1 MMLQY
6 IINCLYLS
14 FKTESI
20 LKIMSA
26 INECNIINCYFWS
39 ANKDLV
45 KKLIN
50 KLLVNHSL
58 IYKLFLYIITV
69 ILVVYLFPK
78 GGQFKFEFQKGKPWQ
93 YENYY
98 APFDFSIK
106 KSNEEIAAE
115 KLRIK
120 ENSKQFFEYNE
131 EVVLNVKKNTSEKIL
146 EFLSSTNLSNQ
157 NKNKLLQ
164 KSNNILNEIYE
175 YGYLDPLSEQKIEN
189 IEITLRRGN
198 SIQNIQPN
206 KLFKAS
212 QISTFLN
219 TKFGN
224 QPFSKEEKSVL
235 TIISNELKP
244 NVTFDENFTQKAY
257 EENLSHISYTKGLV
271 AEKERIIFKGDI
283 VEGEKLVKLNSLKSE
298 FDSQVWSKSNSNWI
312 VLGYTLLVA
321 LSFLMMMLFLRKNRL
336 DIFENNNKVTFIFF
350 NMILVILLITLIVKY
365 DAKFIYVAPIVIL
378 PLVLKAF
385 FDSRLG
391 LFAHTL
397 TVLLLGFIVPNSF
410 EFVFLQIIAGIVTI
424 LTISELY
431 KRANLFLSVLQITFV
446 YFVAYFAFS
455 VIQEGNAQNLNYE
468 KLTYFAMN
476 GAATLFVLPLIYIFE
491 KLFGLVSDESLKEL
505 SNSNSKLLR
514 ELAEKAPGTFQ
525 HSLQVANLA
534 EACAIEIN
542 ANSMLVRTGA
552 LYHDIGKIE
561 NPMYFIENQVTN
573 VNPHN
578 ELEPTDSAKI
588 IIDHI
593 INGVEIAKKNH
604 IPDRIIDFIRT
615 HHGTTLVYYFFKKEE
630 LSGNVFAESN
640 FHYPGPIPFSKETAI
655 LMMCDSVEAASKSIK
670 EPSAKAFDDLVEK
683 IVNKQ
688 MDDGQ
693 FMNADITF
701 KELQTIKK
709 VLKKKLKNIYHLRI
723 EYPE

>member
-1 MMLQY
+1 M
-6 IINCLYLS
+6 
-14 FKTESI
+14 K
-20 LKIMSA
+20 KI
-26 INECNIINCYFWS
+26 
-39 ANKDLV
+39 
-45 KKLIN
+45 IN

-58 IYKLFLYIITV
+58 IYKLFLYIISV

-78 GGQFKFEFQKGKPWQ
+78 GGQFKYEFQKGKPWQ

-98 APFDFSIK
+98 SPFDFSIK

-120 ENSKQFFEYNE
+120 ETSKQFFEYNE

-146 EFLSSTNLSNQ
+146 EFLSTAKISNQ
-157 NKNKLLQ
+157 NENKLFQ
-164 KSNNILNEIYE
+164 KSKDILNEIYE

-189 IEITLRRGN
+189 VEITLRRGN
-198 SIQNIQPN
+198 SIQAIQPN
-206 KLFKAS
+206 KLFKAT
-212 QISTFLN
+212 QISAFLN
-219 TKFGN
+219 TKFGR

-244 NVTFDENFTQKAY
+244 NVTFDENFTQKAF
-257 EENLSHISYTKGLV
+257 EENLNQISFTKGLV

-312 VLGYTLLVA
+312 ILGYTLLVA
-321 LSFLMMMLFLRKNRL
+321 LSFLMLMLFLRKYRL

-424 LTISELY
+424 LTISELN

-593 INGVEIAKKNH
+593 INGVEIAKRNH

>member
-1 MMLQY
+1 M
-6 IINCLYLS
+6 
-14 FKTESI
+14 K
-20 LKIMSA
+20 KI
-26 INECNIINCYFWS
+26 
-39 ANKDLV
+39 
-45 KKLIN
+45 IN

-78 GGQFKFEFQKGKPWQ
+78 GGQFKYEFQKGKPWQ

-98 APFDFSIK
+98 SPFDFSIK
-106 KSNEEIAAE
+106 KSLQEIDAE
-115 KLRIK
+115 KLQIK
-120 ENSKQFFEYNE
+120 KNSKQFFEYND
-131 EVVLNVKKNTSEKIL
+131 EVVLNVKKNTTEKIL
-146 EFLSSTNLSNQ
+146 EYLATANLSSQSKSRLV
-157 NKNKLLQ
+157 Q
-164 KSNNILNEIYE
+164 KSKDILNEIYE
-175 YGYLDPLSEQKIEN
+175 YGYLDPLSEQKVEN
-189 IEITLRRGN
+189 VEVTLRRGN
-198 SIQNIQPN
+198 AIQDIQPN
-206 KLFKAS
+206 KLIKVN
-212 QISTFLN
+212 QISAFLN
-219 TKFGN
+219 TKFGK
-224 QPFSKEEKSVL
+224 PSFSNEEKSVL
-235 TIISNELKP
+235 TIILNELKP

-257 EENLSHISYTKGLV
+257 EENLSQISYTKGLV

-283 VEGEKLVKLNSLKSE
+283 VEGERLVKLNSLKSE

-321 LSFLMMMLFLRKNRL
+321 LSFLMLMLFLRKYRL

-365 DAKFIYVAPIVIL
+365 DAKFIYIAPIVIL

-397 TVLLLGFIVPNSF
+397 TVLLLGFVVPNSF

-455 VIQEGNAQNLNYE
+455 VIQEGNAQNLNFE
-468 KLTYFAMN
+468 KLTFFAMN
-476 GAATLFVLPLIYIFE
+476 GAATLFVLPLIYVFE

-525 HSLQVANLA
+525 HSWQVANLA

-561 NPMYFIENQVTN
+561 NPMYFTENQVTN

-593 INGVEIAKKNH
+593 IRGVEIAKKNH

-670 EPSAKAFDDLVEK
+670 EPSAQAFDDLVEK

>member
-1 MMLQY
+1 M
-6 IINCLYLS
+6 
-14 FKTESI
+14 K
-20 LKIMSA
+20 KI
-26 INECNIINCYFWS
+26 
-39 ANKDLV
+39 
-45 KKLIN
+45 IN

-78 GGQFKFEFQKGKPWQ
+78 GGQFKYEFQKGKPWQ

-98 APFDFSIK
+98 SPFDFSIK

-120 ENSKQFFEYNE
+120 ETSKQFFKYDE

-146 EFLSSTNLSNQ
+146 EFLSTNNLSNQ
-157 NKNKLLQ
+157 NKNRLFQ
-164 KSNNILNEIYE
+164 KAKDILDEIYE
-175 YGYLDPLSEQKIEN
+175 YGYLDPLSEQKVEN
-189 IEITLRRGN
+189 VEITLRRGN
-198 SIQNIQPN
+198 SIQDIQPN
-206 KLFKAS
+206 KLLKAT
-212 QISTFLN
+212 QISVFLN
-219 TKFGN
+219 TKFGK
-224 QPFSKEEKSVL
+224 QPFSKEEKSIL
-235 TIISNELKP
+235 TIILNELKP

-257 EENLSHISYTKGLV
+257 EENLNQISFTKGLV

-321 LSFLMMMLFLRKNRL
+321 LSFLMLMLFLRKYRL

-410 EFVFLQIIAGIVTI
+410 EFVFLQIVAGIVTI
-424 LTISELY
+424 LTISELN

-561 NPMYFIENQVTN
+561 NPMYFTENQVTN

>member
-1 MMLQY
+1 ME
-6 IINCLYLS
+6 NR
-14 FKTESI
+14 
-20 LKIMSA
+20 
-26 INECNIINCYFWS
+26 
-39 ANKDLV
+39 DLV
-45 KKLIN
+45 KKIIN

-78 GGQFKFEFQKGKPWQ
+78 GGQFKYEFQKGKPWQ

-98 APFDFSIK
+98 SPFDFSIK

-120 ENSKQFFEYNE
+120 ETSKQFFEYNE
-131 EVVLNVKKNTSEKIL
+131 EVFLNVKKNTSEKIL
-146 EFLSSTNLSNQ
+146 EFLSTANLSNQ
-157 NKNKLLQ
+157 NKTRLFQ
-164 KSNNILNEIYE
+164 KSKDILNEIYE

-189 IEITLRRGN
+189 VEITLRRGN
-198 SIQNIQPN
+198 SIQDIQPN
-206 KLFKAS
+206 KLFKAT
-212 QISTFLN
+212 QISAFLN
-219 TKFGN
+219 TKFGK

-244 NVTFDENFTQKAY
+244 NVTFDENFTQKAF
-257 EENLSHISYTKGLV
+257 EENLSQISFTKGLV

-321 LSFLMMMLFLRKNRL
+321 LSFLMLMLFLRKYRL

-410 EFVFLQIIAGIVTI
+410 EFVFLQIVAGIVTI
-424 LTISELY
+424 LTISELN

-476 GAATLFVLPLIYIFE
+476 GAATLFVLPLIYVFE

-561 NPMYFIENQVTN
+561 NPMYFTENQVTN

-630 LSGNVFAESN
+630 QSGNVFAESN

>member
-1 MMLQY
+1 M
-6 IINCLYLS
+6 
-14 FKTESI
+14 K
-20 LKIMSA
+20 KI
-26 INECNIINCYFWS
+26 
-39 ANKDLV
+39 
-45 KKLIN
+45 IN

-58 IYKLFLYIITV
+58 IYKLFLYIITIV
-69 ILVVYLFPK
+69 LVVYLFPK
-78 GGQFKFEFQKGKPWQ
+78 GGQFKYEFQKGKPWQ

-106 KSNEEIAAE
+106 KSPQEIEAE
-115 KLRIK
+115 KQQIK

-131 EVVLNVKKNTSEKIL
+131 EIVVAVRKNTSEKIL
-146 EFLSSTNLSNQ
+146 EYLATTKLSKQ
-157 NKNKLLQ
+157 NKNRLLQ
-164 KSNNILNEIYE
+164 KADEILSEIYE
-175 YGYLDPLSEQKIEN
+175 YGYLDPLSEQKVDKV
-189 IEITLRRGN
+189 EITLRKGN
-198 SIQNIQPN
+198 AIQDIQPT
-206 KLFKAS
+206 KLFVS
-212 QISTFLN
+212 TQISDFLKK
-219 TKFGN
+219 KFGK
-224 QPFSKEEKSVL
+224 QPLSREEKAIL
-235 TIISNELKP
+235 TIISNELKH

-257 EENLSHISYTKGLV
+257 DENLSHISYTKGLV

-283 VEGEKLVKLNSLKSE
+283 VEGEKLVKLNSLKNE

-312 VLGYTLLVA
+312 VLGYSLLVA
-321 LSFLMMMLFLRKNRL
+321 LSFLMLLLFLRKYRL
-336 DIFENNNKVTFIFF
+336 DIFDNNNKVTFIFF
-350 NMILVILLITLIVKY
+350 NMVLVFLLITLIVKY
-365 DAKFIYVAPIVIL
+365 DAKFIYAAPIAIL

-446 YFVAYFAFS
+446 YFVSYFAFS
-455 VIQEGNAQNLNYE
+455 VIQEGNAQHLNLE

-505 SNSNSKLLR
+505 SNTNSKLLR

-534 EACAIEIN
+534 EACANEIH

-561 NPMYFIENQVTN
+561 NPMYFTENQVTN

-578 ELEPTDSAKI
+578 ELTPTDSAKI

-593 INGVEIAKKNH
+593 INGVELAKKNH

-630 LSGNVFAESN
+630 ELSGNVFAESH

-655 LMMCDSVEAASKSIK
+655 LMMCDAVEASSKSIK
-670 EPSAKAFDDLVEK
+670 EPTAKSFDELVEK

-723 EYPE
+723 EYPK

>member
-1 MMLQY
+1 M
-6 IINCLYLS
+6 
-14 FKTESI
+14 K
-20 LKIMSA
+20 KI
-26 INECNIINCYFWS
+26 
-39 ANKDLV
+39 
-45 KKLIN
+45 IN
-50 KLLVNHSL
+50 KLLVNRSL

-78 GGQFKFEFQKGKPWQ
+78 GGQFKYEFQKGKPWQ

-106 KSNEEIAAE
+106 KSPQEIEAE
-115 KLRIK
+115 KQQIK
-120 ENSKQFFEYNE
+120 ENSKQFFEYND

-146 EFLSSTNLSNQ
+146 EFLSTTNLSNQ
-157 NKNKLLQ
+157 NKKRFLH
-164 KSNNILNEIYE
+164 KSEEILNEIYE
-175 YGYLDPLSEQKIEN
+175 YGYLNPLSEQKVDN
-189 IEITLRRGN
+189 VAITIRRGN
-198 SIQNIQPN
+198 SIQDIQPN

-212 QISTFLN
+212 QITAFLN
-219 TKFGN
+219 TKFGK

-283 VEGEKLVKLNSLKSE
+283 VEGEKLEKLNSLKSE

-321 LSFLMMMLFLRKNRL
+321 LSFLMLMLFLRKYRK

-446 YFVAYFAFS
+446 YFVSYFAFS
-455 VIQEGNAQNLNYE
+455 IIQEGNAQNLNFE

-476 GAATLFVLPLIYIFE
+476 GVATLFVLPLIYIFE

-542 ANSMLVRTGA
+542 ANSLLVRTGA

-561 NPMYFIENQVTN
+561 NPMYFTENQATN

-630 LSGNVFAESN
+630 MSGNVFVESN

-670 EPSAKAFDDLVEK
+670 HPSAKAFDDLVEK

-701 KELQTIKK
+701 KELETIKK

>member
-1 MMLQY
+1 M
-6 IINCLYLS
+6 
-14 FKTESI
+14 K
-20 LKIMSA
+20 KI
-26 INECNIINCYFWS
+26 
-39 ANKDLV
+39 
-45 KKLIN
+45 IN

-58 IYKLFLYIITV
+58 IYKLFLYILTV

-78 GGQFKFEFQKGKPWQ
+78 GGQFKYEFQKGKPWQ

-98 APFDFSIK
+98 SPFDFSIK
-106 KSNEEIAAE
+106 KSLQEIEAE
-115 KLRIK
+115 KQQIK
-120 ENSKQFFEYNE
+120 ENSKQFFEYND
-131 EVVLNVKKNTSEKIL
+131 EVVLNVKKNTTAKLL
-146 EFLSSTNLSNQ
+146 EYLETAKLSNQ
-157 NKNKLLQ
+157 SKSRLLQ
-164 KSNNILNEIYE
+164 KSDGILNEIYE
-175 YGYLDPLSEQKIEN
+175 YGYLNPLSEQKIEN
-189 IEITLRRGN
+189 VEITLRRGN

-212 QISTFLN
+212 QISAFLN

-224 QPFSKEEKSVL
+224 QPFSKEEKNVL

-244 NVTFDENFTQKAY
+244 NVTFDEDFTQKAY

-321 LSFLMMMLFLRKNRL
+321 LSFLMLILFLRKYRL

-424 LTISELY
+424 LTISELN

-561 NPMYFIENQVTN
+561 NPMYFTENQVTN